1 MKAVVQRV
9 RRASV
14 SVGGKTIGEIGRGL
28 LIFLGVRKGDGEW
41 DADYLAKKVANLRV
55 FEDGAGKINRSIGEV
70 GGSALVVSQFTLYGD
85 CRKGRRPSFTDAA
98 GPDEGRFLYER
109 FVSELREKGIEVK
122 TGRFGEHM
130 IIKLE
135 NDGPVTLVLENIKQR

>member
-14 SVGGKTIGEIGRGL
+14 SIGGKTIGEIGRGL
-28 LIFLGVRKGDGEW
+28 LIFLGVRKGDGEG

-55 FEDGAGKINRSIGEV
+55 FEDGAGKMNRSIREV

-98 GPDEGRFLYER
+98 GPEEGRFLYER
-109 FVSELREKGIEVK
+109 FVSELREKGIGVK
-122 TGRFGEHM
+122 TGRFGEYM
-130 IIKLE
+130 NIKLE